1 MTLRPARFLI
11 RRNLPYAEGICL
23 QKSVLSCMADN
34 LELPGCV
41 IIAEHLPA
49 ITCGRSGDGGNLLV
63 GLEELAAFGIE
74 YHSAG
79 RGGDVTYH
87 GPGQWTVYPIIRL
100 DWFGRDLH
108 RYLRLMEEC
117 AIRFLSAYGVP
128 AGRRPG
134 LTGAWSGR
142 DKAAAVGVAASRWIA
157 WHGFSL
163 NIHPDLI
170 RFTSLMR
177 PCGIEAENGGVTSL
191 DRLTGRR
198 HEMEETLPALK
209 TAICETLGLTVLP
222 GSQDAA
228 SRNGGGCAGAQ

>member
-1 MTLRPARFLI
+1 MPRSVYFEI
-11 RRNLPYAEGICL
+11 RRALPYAEGICL
-23 QKSVLSCMADN
+23 QKSILSGMADN
-34 LELPGCV
+34 PELPGCV
-41 IIAEHLPA
+41 IIGEHLPA
-49 ITCGRSGDGGNLLV
+49 ITCGRSGNGGNLLV
-63 GLEELAAFGIE
+63 GREELTALGIE

-87 GPGQWTVYPIIRL
+87 GPGQWTVYPILRL
-100 DWFGRDLH
+100 DWFDRNLR
-108 RYLRLMEEC
+108 RYLGLMEEC

-142 DKAAAVGVAASRWIA
+142 DKAAAVGVAVSRWIT
-157 WHGFSL
+157 WHGFAL
-163 NIHPDLI
+163 NIHPDLT
-170 RFTSLMR
+170 RFTGLMR

-209 TAICETLGLTVLP
+209 TVIGETLDLTILP
-222 GSQDAA
+222 DAPDA
-228 SRNGGGCAGAQ
+228 RHPGWRRLLRRQ